1 MNVIHYIANVVIL
14 LGAAALIAGVIYK
27 LFFLMWLGLQP
38 GSFLKFANV
47 CLLLGIAL
55 YVRELIAKKKEAQ

>member
-1 MNVIHYIANVVIL
+1 MKIIHYIANVVIL

-27 LFFLMWLGLQP
+27 LFFITWLGLYAS
-38 GSFLKFANV
+38 SFLRFANI

-55 YVRELIAKKKEAQ
+55 YVRELIPGKKE

>member
-1 MNVIHYIANVVIL
+1 MKLIHYIANIVIL

-27 LFFLMWLGLQP
+27 LFFLTWLGLVP
-38 GSFLKFANV
+38 MSFISFANT

-55 YVRELIAKKKEAQ
+55 YVRELIPKKKE

>member
-1 MNVIHYIANVVIL
+1 MKVIHYIANVVIL
-14 LGAAALIAGVIYK
+14 LGAASLIAGVIYK

-38 GSFLKFANV
+38 GSFLRFANV

-55 YVRELIAKKKEAQ
+55 YVRELVAKKKETE